1 MINEEA
7 HGLGRGRMNCLQ
19 FEDALSDYLEG
30 SRTSEQQAHL
40 SSCSACSNLLADLNL
55 ISAEALSL
63 RELDGP
69 APKVWSAL
77 EAQLRREGLIREP
90 SRLLLPDFFRRWRTA
105 WLVPVAA
112 ALAIAA
118 GIKLYHPAKIGDN
131 QPIAKVSV
139 PKILQVPAISA
150 EDKDVLKTVASRPP
164 AQAVAY
170 RNDLDQANAFIRDA
184 QDALKNDPNDI
195 YSQQLLMNAYE
206 QKQMLYRLA
215 VDQSNDEQ

>member
-1 MINEEA
+1 MINEES
-7 HGLGRGRMNCLQ
+7 HGLGRGCMNCLQ
-19 FEDALSDYLEG
+19 FENALSDYLEG

-40 SSCSACSNLLADLNL
+40 SSCSACSSLLADLNL
-55 ISAEALSL
+55 ISAEAFSL
-63 RELDGP
+63 RELNEP
-69 APKVWSAL
+69 NPKIWNAI
-77 EAQLRREGLIREP
+77 EAQLRREGLIRGP
-90 SRLLLPDFFRRWRTA
+90 SRPLLPDFFRRWRSA

-112 ALAIAA
+112 ALVIAA

-131 QPIAKVSV
+131 QPVAKVSV
-139 PKILQVPAISA
+139 PKISPVPAISA
-150 EDKDVLKTVASRPP
+150 EDRDVLRTVASRPP

-215 VDQSNDEQ
+215 LDQSNDEQ

>member
-7 HGLGRGRMNCLQ
+7 HGLGRGCMNCLQ
-19 FEDALSDYLEG
+19 FENALSDYLEG
-30 SRTSEQQAHL
+30 TGTSEQRAHL
-40 SSCSACSNLLADLNL
+40 NTCSSCSGLLADLNL
-55 ISAEALSL
+55 ISAEAASL
-63 RELDGP
+63 RELDEP
-69 APKVWSAL
+69 SAKLWSSI
-77 EAQLRREGLIREP
+77 ETQLRQEGLIRQP
-90 SRLLLPDFFRRWRTA
+90 SRPLLPDFFRRWRTA

-206 QKQMLYRLA
+206 QKQMVYRLA
-215 VDQSNDEQ
+215 MDQSNDEQ